1 MCTEHGLQMPCG
13 SWEMKEWDTWEGK
26 YETSSITEHMIRGNR
41 GKYPDKV
48 EFCHTVI
55 DKLTENKSSLGA
67 MNIYAA
73 ANIPHTREPGGGRKF
88 EMFQSGNRVTVE
100 YDESANWS
108 VVDDIGRQLDDTIKN
123 TNDETEEL
131 DALSTLLEEKVRDI
145 QLILKRK
152 KTKQEEEYK

>member
-1 MCTEHGLQMPCG
+1 MPCE
-13 SWEMKEWDTWEGK
+13 SWEMKVWDTFEGQ
-26 YETSSITEHMIRGNR
+26 YETSSITDHMIRGTR

-48 EFCHTVI
+48 EFCHCII
-55 DKLTENKSSLGA
+55 DQLTENKSSLGA

-73 ANIPHTREPGGGRKF
+73 ANFPHTKEPGGGRPKF

-108 VVDDIGRQLDDTIKN
+108 VVDDIGRQIDDTIKN

-145 QLILKRK
+145 QLMMKRK
-152 KTKQEEEYK
+152 KTKQEE

>member
-1 MCTEHGLQMPCG
+1 
-13 SWEMKEWDTWEGK
+13 MKEWDTWEGK

-88 EMFQSGNRVTVE
+88 EMFKGGDRLTVE
-100 YDESANWS
+100 FDGGAQWS
-108 VVDDIGRQLDDTIKN
+108 VIDDIGRKLDDTIKN
-123 TNDETEEL
+123 TDENEL
-131 DALSTLLEEKVRDI
+131 DALSTLLESKVRDI

-152 KTKQEEEYK
+152 KTKQEE